1 MRYTFCSA
9 CYGPATDLQRNVLEL
24 CSTGGLGEA
33 VASCTYS
40 DAPTQCCLCT
50 STASHITN
58 LQQVVGGAIWNPIYQ
73 EDTPSG
79 EHPGA
84 PIARGRL
91 GDTTASCTY
100 SDAHLNALRHCT
112 RGISAALQITV
123 SLGERFG
130 ASPTREGLGDTI
142 PRCSQAL
149 TILLTSASGKRR
161 GGVLTPMVSQ
171 VQSISIVVSVVM

>member
-1 MRYTFCSA
+1 MLVAMRYTFCSA

-84 PIARGRL
+84 PSPGEDLGTPPRLAPTRMRISMLLGIAHAAYLLPCRSRCPWGSVSELHPL
-91 GDTTASCTY
+91 GKDSGTPFL
-100 SDAHLNALRHCT
+100 DALR
-112 RGISAALQITV
+112 L
-123 SLGERFG
+123 
-130 ASPTREGLGDTI
+130 
-142 PRCSQAL
+142 
-149 TILLTSASGKRR
+149 
-161 GGVLTPMVSQ
+161 
-171 VQSISIVVSVVM
+171 

>member
-1 MRYTFCSA
+1 MLWTCNRSSEERSGALFNGRTWRGCRVLHLFGRANSMLSLHIYCLAYHELATGRWGSNLEPYLPGGHTF
-9 CYGPATDLQRNVLEL
+9 
-24 CSTGGLGEA
+24 
-33 VASCTYS
+33 
-40 DAPTQCCLCT
+40 
-50 STASHITN
+50 
-58 LQQVVGGAIWNPIYQ
+58 GGASW
-73 EDTPSG
+73 SS
-79 EHPGA
+79 
-84 PIARGRL
+84 IARGRL